1 MDLQG
6 REECKSGKIQ
16 SKTCHE
22 MLKTKAWN
30 GVYYDE
36 VFAPIARILFECLFH
51 SQPTRDGKFTKWA

>member
-6 REECKSGKIQ
+6 REECKRRSGKIQ
-16 SKTCHE
+16 RKTCHE

-36 VFAPIARILFECLFH
+36 VFAPIARMETI
-51 SQPTRDGKFTKWA
+51 